1 MLKKNKF
8 IRNIRIINPLLKNLY
23 KKLLLNKRPPP
34 QPPAGRSNIRKL
46 LLNKMSRKIINLKLI
61 KFQIKL
67 CKKLIMI
74 LFIWDIKISLKKRKK
89 ILTIWSIKYKK
100 IVKIVKKSLLINLLL
115 IRQNIVSQDP
125 QINNFKVNKIG

>member
-1 MLKKNKF
+1 MLKKNQF
-8 IRNIRIINPLLKNLY
+8 IRNIRNINPLLKNLY

-34 QPPAGRSNIRKL
+34 QSPAGRSNIRKL
-46 LLNKMSRKIINLKLI
+46 LLNKTSRKIINPKLI

-74 LFIWDIKISLKKRKK
+74 LFIWDIKMLLKKKMK

-100 IVKIVKKSLLINLLL
+100 IVKIVKKTSLLNLLL